1 MKRFVVAA
9 ALAMS
14 SMVAFATTAQT
25 APTNPQ
31 VEMLTS
37 KGKVVIELY
46 PEAAPKSVANF
57 LQYVKSKHYDGTVF
71 HRVIKD
77 FVVQGGGFNTN
88 MEQKPTKAAIENEAK
103 MALEKGLK
111 NDRGMIAMARTGA
124 PHSATSQF
132 YINLVNNDSLN
143 YPSFDKW
150 GYTVF
155 AKVVS
160 GMEVIDQ
167 IAKVPTVPGD
177 QPAEHI
183 VLISAK
189 ELPAKT
195 EKATAKPAS
204 KASKAAK

>member
-14 SMVAFATTAQT
+14 SMVAFATTAQI

-88 MEQKPTKAAIENEAK
+88 MEQKPTKAAIENEAQ

-111 NDRGMIAMARTGA
+111 NDRGMVAMARTGA

-167 IAKVPTVPGD
+167 IAKAPTVPGD
-177 QPAEHI
+177 RPAENI

-189 ELPAKT
+189 ELPAK
-195 EKATAKPAS
+195 AAKTAS

>member
-9 ALAMS
+9 ALALS
-14 SMVAFATTAQT
+14 SMVSYAA
-25 APTNPQ
+25 NPQ
-31 VEMLTS
+31 IEMITS

-46 PEAAPKSVANF
+46 PEAAPKTVANF

-77 FVVQGGGFNTN
+77 FVVQGGGFNSN

-103 MALEKGLK
+103 MAFEKGLK
-111 NDRGMIAMARTGA
+111 NDRGMVAMARTGA

-132 YINLVNNDSLN
+132 YINLSNNDSLN

-167 IAKVPTVPGD
+167 IAKAPTVPGD
-177 QPAEHI
+177 QPAENI
-183 VLISAK
+183 ILLSAK
-189 ELPAKT
+189 ELPAKA
-195 EKATAKPAS
+195 EKPASKVAS
-204 KASKAAK
+204 KASKASK

>member
-88 MEQKPTKAAIENEAK
+88 MEQKPTKASIENEAK

-111 NDRGMIAMARTGA
+111 NDRGMVAMARTAA

-167 IAKVPTVPGD
+167 IAKVQTVPGD
-177 QPAEHI
+177 QPAEKI

-204 KASKAAK
+204 KASKAGK